1 MRRYNVATV
10 RKFDPLQGLKDQ
22 VAAAPQ
28 PHTPVFSQEESV
40 LKTGIDIPEPPV
52 SARQSTHVG
61 IDASAA
67 ALPAP
72 TPQRVT
78 APAAPA
84 RPSRTAVRARKIN
97 VYIDPAEQEKL
108 SELDIF
114 LRTQHAIRPSE
125 SHIMR
130 AALVLLKSNSDFVDV
145 IKTLKQ
151 QDPRRNRQ

>member
-1 MRRYNVATV
+1 MQRYNVATI

-28 PHTPVFSQEESV
+28 PHIPVNSQPDPPPLPLS
-40 LKTGIDIPEPPV
+40 DHPARPV
-52 SARQSTHVG
+52 SSIPATHPETNAG
-61 IDASAA
+61 ATQ
-67 ALPAP
+67 P
-72 TPQRVT
+72 TPISNSVI

-84 RPSRTAVRARKIN
+84 RPSKTAVRARKIN
-97 VYIDPAEQEKL
+97 VYIDPTEQEKL

-114 LRTQHAIRPSE
+114 LRTQYAIRPSE

-145 IKTLKQ
+145 IKTLRE
-151 QDPRRNRQ
+151 QDPRRNR

>member
-1 MRRYNVATV
+1 MQRYNVATI

-28 PHTPVFSQEESV
+28 PHTPVNSQP
-40 LKTGIDIPEPPV
+40 DAPPPPV
-52 SARQSTHVG
+52 IEH
-61 IDASAA
+61 
-67 ALPAP
+67 PAP
-72 TPQRVT
+72 EVSSIPATRPETNAGAAQPTPISHRVT

-84 RPSRTAVRARKIN
+84 RPSKTAVKARKIN

-145 IKTLKQ
+145 IKTLRE
-151 QDPRRNRQ
+151 QDPRRNR

>member
-1 MRRYNVATV
+1 MQRYNVATI

-28 PHTPVFSQEESV
+28 PHTPVNSQ
-40 LKTGIDIPEPPV
+40 PEPPPPPV
-52 SARQSTHVG
+52 
-61 IDASAA
+61 IDH
-67 ALPAP
+67 PAP
-72 TPQRVT
+72 PVSSIPATRPETNAGATQPVPISNRVT

-84 RPSRTAVRARKIN
+84 RPSKTAVRARKIN

-130 AALVLLKSNSDFVDV
+130 AALVLLKTNSDFVDV
-145 IKTLKQ
+145 IKTLRE
-151 QDPRRNRQ
+151 QDPRRNR

>member
-1 MRRYNVATV
+1 MATV

-22 VAAAPQ
+22 VAAGTQ
-28 PHTPVFSQEESV
+28 PSTPASIEPATPKSQASDQPSPTVSFIPSTLTETN
-40 LKTGIDIPEPPV
+40 TGATQPP
-52 SARQSTHVG
+52 
-61 IDASAA
+61 
-67 ALPAP
+67 P
-72 TPQRVT
+72 TPQRIT
-78 APAAPA
+78 APPAPA
-84 RPSRTAVRARKIN
+84 RPSKTAVRARKIN

-145 IKTLKQ
+145 IRTLRA
-151 QDPRRNRQ
+151 QDPRRNR

>member
-1 MRRYNVATV
+1 MQRYNVATI

-28 PHTPVFSQEESV
+28 PHAPVNSQPDTP
-40 LKTGIDIPEPPV
+40 PPPV
-52 SARQSTHVG
+52 IEH
-61 IDASAA
+61 
-67 ALPAP
+67 PAP
-72 TPQRVT
+72 EVSSIPATRPETNAGAAQPTHISHRVT

-84 RPSRTAVRARKIN
+84 RPSKTAVKARKIN

-145 IKTLKQ
+145 IKTLRE
-151 QDPRRNRQ
+151 QDPRRNR

>member
-1 MRRYNVATV
+1 MAAV

-22 VAAAPQ
+22 VATVSQTPTPSPAELVVPKAPTADQ
-28 PHTPVFSQEESV
+28 PM
-40 LKTGIDIPEPPV
+40 LPV
-52 SARQSTHVG
+52 SSTSSERTESSTV
-61 IDASAA
+61 AT
-67 ALPAP
+67 PP
-72 TPQRVT
+72 TPISQRVT
-78 APAAPA
+78 APPAPA
-84 RPSRTAVRARKIN
+84 RPSKTAVRARKIN

-145 IKTLKQ
+145 IKTLRE
-151 QDPRRNRQ
+151 QDPRRNR